1 MRTGEAHAQLAA
13 VELLLIE
20 GFDCLARILVSRH
33 VDEAE
38 AVSASVVSI
47 AKDMDVRHFAD
58 LSEMISQIVVFG
70 FERQIA
76 YVELD
81 RHFWKATT

>member
-1 MRTGEAHAQLAA
+1 
-13 VELLLIE
+13 
-20 GFDCLARILVSRH
+20 
-33 VDEAE
+33 
-38 AVSASVVSI
+38 
-47 AKDMDVRHFAD
+47 
-58 LSEMISQIVVFG
+58 MISQIVVLG